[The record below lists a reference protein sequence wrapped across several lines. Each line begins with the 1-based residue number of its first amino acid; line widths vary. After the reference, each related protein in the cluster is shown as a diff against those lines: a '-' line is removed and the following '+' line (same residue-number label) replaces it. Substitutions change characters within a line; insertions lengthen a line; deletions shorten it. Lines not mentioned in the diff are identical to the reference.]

1 MGSSGSSQKKATKMI
16 KEELGLGQRQVPVK
30 TANKLSKSICKITF
44 INNDDQK
51 CYGTGFFMIY
61 KSLKCLISVYHV
73 INENIKNKSIE
84 IEIFNNE
91 KFNLELKSRFIKFFK
106 QPKDISIV
114 EIKDSDGIK
123 DIEYLNYDK
132 NNKKG
137 YSQYK
142 GMEVLSLGYPNGE
155 DLSNGS
161 GKILNINGFEF
172 EHDIST
178 EQSSS
183 GSPIILFNL
192 EKVIGIHK
200 YGDLEKRVNV
210 GTFIGEIFDE
220 IKLNLSEVNSEKK
233 NIKVKE
239 DDKNNILDLSH
250 QNLGNKGIQK
260 LKLINYNIVELNLS
274 WNNILDIKVLEKVKF
289 NKLEK
294 LNLRGNEIS
303 DNINILE
310 NVDFKELKELDL
322 SENNISDIKV
332 LEKVKFNRLEILIL
346 GGNEI
351 SNNINILENVDFK
364 ELKELDLSENNI
376 SDIKV
381 LEKVKFNKLEKFYL

>member
-1 MGSSGSSQKKATKMI
+1 MLYI
-16 KEELGLGQRQVPVK
+16 
-30 TANKLSKSICKITF
+30 
-44 INNDDQK
+44 
-51 CYGTGFFMIY
+51 
-61 KSLKCLISVYHV
+61 SLKCLISVYHV
-73 INENIKNKSIE
+73 INENTKNKSIE

-183 GSPIILFNL
+183 GSPIILFNVL
-192 EKVIGIHK
+192 KVIGIHK

-220 IKLNLSEVNSEKK
+220 TKLDLSEVVNSEKK
-233 NIKVKE
+233 IINVEE
-239 DDKNNILDLSH
+239 DDKNNKLDLSD
-250 QNLGNKGIQK
+250 QLLGNEGIQI
-260 LKLINYNIVELNLS
+260 LKLINYNIDELNLS
-274 WNNILDIKVLEKVKF
+274 W
-289 NKLEK
+289 
-294 LNLRGNEIS
+294 
-303 DNINILE
+303 
-310 NVDFKELKELDL
+310 
-322 SENNISDIKV
+322 NNISDIKV
-332 LEKVKFNRLEILIL
+332 LEKVGFNILEQFKFNKLEILIL
-346 GGNEI
+346 RHNKI
-351 SNNINILENVDFK
+351 SDISILENIDLKELKILDLSWNNTSDINILENVNCK
-364 ELKELDLSENNI
+364 ELKELYLDHNNI

-381 LEKVKFNKLEKFYL
+381 LEKGKFNILNLQGNKI